1 MSANQDIFTSGGPT
15 NQQQHTTPESGEG
28 ARTTPSAIPQFLSD
42 SESPAPPASF
52 SGNSVDSESPPT
64 PHFDEKNSAATF
76 LHQKTIPTVWIE
88 SENSED
94 QQLFDKKTDQDQ
106 SCLQNTIPTVW
117 IQPENSEENQ
127 ELQRFDE
134 KNNQVCLQNTIPTV
148 WIQPENS
155 ENQQLCFDS
164 EKTDLLR
171 YTPTCVSDFNLAWV
185 QFVMQQYYEANFDKK
200 KCQTSHSSEVYIGYG
215 RCKS

>member
-1 MSANQDIFTSGGPT
+1 MG
-15 NQQQHTTPESGEG
+15 
-28 ARTTPSAIPQFLSD
+28 IPLVL
-42 SESPAPPASF
+42 SESPAPPASY

-64 PHFDEKNSAATF
+64 PQFDEKNSAATF

-94 QQLFDKKTDQDQ
+94 QQLFDEKTDQDQ

-117 IQPENSEENQ
+117 IQPENSE
-127 ELQRFDE
+127 
-134 KNNQVCLQNTIPTV
+134 
-148 WIQPENS
+148 
-155 ENQQLCFDS
+155 NQQPCFDS
-164 EKTDLLR
+164 EKTDFLR

-200 KCQTSHSSEVYIGYG
+200 NVKPPTVRRFTVGMAGANPDENEKASKGYVHFVIKMFFFQIG
-215 RCKS
+215 